1 MKKIIN
7 RKGFTLVEL
16 LVVIAIIGMLIAL
29 LLPAVQQVRAA
40 AQRTQCTNKQKQIA
54 LAAHMYHDGKQ
65 KLPPAGHLVRSTTS
79 ATTKDADGH
88 SFLVDLLP
96 FMELQSMADVL
107 NPTEALKTAKNTQAK
122 DAVFKTTIPAFQ
134 CPSSGL
140 VVPADASGNPIYTMS
155 SYKVIVASYDD
166 FRCDTTLT
174 MKATALGDKKNQ
186 TTPDGASYLGS
197 RLSFSNIKDGTSNT
211 LYMTETVEENYSRWC
226 SGMECRLTTYG
237 NTSWYAG
244 SLKKSTDN
252 TFNYIAPDKY
262 QVGKFNDD
270 SVVVLKQNLNR
281 DYGVEATTYDVTIA
295 KSAGLGATVPNSKAT
310 TFYGPSSRH
319 GGGDVIMHAYVD
331 ATVHPINRDVDAA
344 AYYFLTTRAGGDPS
358 FSVDGT

>member
-65 KLPPAGHLVRSTTS
+65 KLPPAGHLVRSTS
-79 ATTKDADGH
+79 ASAAKNADGH

-107 NPTEALKTAKNTQAK
+107 DPTQALSAAK
-122 DAVFKTTIPAFQ
+122 TVDAKAAIFKTTIPAFQ

-140 VVPADASGNPIYTMS
+140 VTPVDASGNALFTMT
-155 SYKVIVASYDD
+155 SYKVIVASFDQ
-166 FRCDTTLT
+166 FRYDTTQT
-174 MKATALGDKKNQ
+174 MKASQLGDKKGL
-186 TTPDGASYLGS
+186 TTPDGASYIGS

-211 LYMTETVEENYSRWC
+211 MYLTETVEDNYSRWC

-237 NTSWYAG
+237 DTVWYAG
-244 SLKKSTDN
+244 QLKKSTDG
-252 TFNYIAPDKY
+252 TFNYMAPDKY
-262 QVGKFNDD
+262 VVGKFNED
-270 SVVVLKQNLNR
+270 SIVNLKQNLNR
-281 DYGVEATTYDVTIA
+281 DYGTVATTYDITIA
-295 KSAGLGATVPNSKAT
+295 KSAGLGNPPTSSATL
-310 TFYGPSSRH
+310 FYGPSSRH

-331 ATVHPINRDVDAA
+331 ATVHPINRDVDAS

-358 FSVDGT
+358 YSVDGT